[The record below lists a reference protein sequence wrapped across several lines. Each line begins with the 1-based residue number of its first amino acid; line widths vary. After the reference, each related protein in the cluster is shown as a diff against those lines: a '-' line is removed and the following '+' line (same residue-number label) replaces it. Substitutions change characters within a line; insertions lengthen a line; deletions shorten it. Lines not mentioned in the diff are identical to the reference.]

1 LSDFYCTFLEVTE
14 AIFNFYLAVFD
25 GLLHQI
31 GITSAQ
37 KAVQTFLQTFTQQNI
52 QVTLQQENG
61 HGLRAIEQYETFVIL
76 KGWT

>member
-1 LSDFYCTFLEVTE
+1 MSDFSLLPLEVTE

-61 HGLRAIEQYETFVIL
+61 HGLRAIEQYETSCLF
-76 KGWT
+76 